1 MFKHFISVFLAL
13 FLSVGLVNANTE
25 ATLVPFSP
33 LHFIFDG
40 EYVTNEALKL
50 FPSSQVLNYDSE
62 NHPGV
67 VLAGS
72 RSAVLTTF
80 FEVPTAQHQIVL
92 NEVFCL
98 VTSSV
103 VVAYGERDPY
113 ELRLIQ
119 VVVVNENW
127 MSFTT
132 VTTRT
137 FTQPQSCR

>member
-50 FPSSQVLNYDSE
+50 FPSTQVLGFNSQYLGAILVNS
-62 NHPGV
+62 HG
-67 VLAGS
+67 AT
-72 RSAVLTTF
+72 LTTF
-80 FEVPTAQHQIVL
+80 DHIPNQNRRSVL
-92 NEVFCL
+92 REVFCS
-98 VTSSV
+98 VISTV
-103 VVAYGERDPY
+103 VVVYGERDPY
-113 ELRLIQ
+113 ELRLVQ
-119 VVVVNENW
+119 VAVVNENW

-132 VTTRT
+132 MATRT